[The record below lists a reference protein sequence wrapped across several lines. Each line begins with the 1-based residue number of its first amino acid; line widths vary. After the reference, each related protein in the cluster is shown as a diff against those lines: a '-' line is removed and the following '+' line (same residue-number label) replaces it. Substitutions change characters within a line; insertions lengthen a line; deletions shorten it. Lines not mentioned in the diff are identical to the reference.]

1 MDMDNPHNHLPPSS
15 QNADDSAL
23 NLDSFD
29 IEQALGFVV
38 NRTAIIMRQRLT
50 ALFRSAGYEMS
61 TEEFVILARLWA
73 EDGMYQ
79 SDVVEQT
86 LKDKTRVTRLLGG
99 MIMRNWIEKRT
110 DEQDR
115 RNFRIYLTEEGR
127 ALRPVLL
134 PLVVSV
140 IASGSAD
147 ISREDL
153 NTTVRTLRKIFDNL
167 SGNANPRGE
176 DPS

>member
-1 MDMDNPHNHLPPSS
+1 MDQNEQNAPPSS
-15 QNADDSAL
+15 PSAADMAL
-23 NLDSFD
+23 ESFD

-50 ALFRSAGYEMS
+50 ARFRSAGYEMS

-73 EDGMYQ
+73 EDGMFQ

-110 DEQDR
+110 DERDR

-127 ALRPVLL
+127 SLRPILL

-140 IASGSAD
+140 ITAGSAT
-147 ISREDL
+147 ISREELD
-153 NTTVRTLRKIFDNL
+153 TTVRTLRKIFDNL
-167 SGNANPRGE
+167 NGASYPKGE
-176 DPS
+176 DRS